1 MVRAF
6 GRNINARTRL
16 QGQLRA
22 HKMNGLTTI
31 HLGNASTDKMKAELK
46 RINRDIKHSN
56 IGNIMT
62 QRKARI
68 DANDT
73 PATEEDKFHMKHNDL
88 LKFADRM
95 MTEDNIKNK
104 IFEGKEID
112 PSINH
117 KALLTR
123 DWVRWKEDFNGKI
136 KYLKLLINRSVIGI
150 NKKFEGEDLGYNPRE
165 LYGAFWR

>member
-1 MVRAF
+1 
-6 GRNINARTRL
+6 
-16 QGQLRA
+16 
-22 HKMNGLTTI
+22 
-31 HLGNASTDKMKAELK
+31 
-46 RINRDIKHSN
+46 
-56 IGNIMT
+56 MT
-62 QRKARI
+62 QRKMRI
-68 DANDT
+68 DADDT

-136 KYLKLLINRSVIGI
+136 KDLKLLINRSVIGI
-150 NKKFEGEDLGYNPRE
+150 NKKFEGEDLGGITPENFMEHFGDKTLAAMEKVYNE
-165 LYGAFWR
+165 FDAGIKFKFSIQ